1 MELAPSSGSMEGAK
15 SGSRVSCQIVSHS
28 CIQQHFY
35 QETVSIK
42 ACFGTDSGVSSN
54 CKEALPASIHG
65 IMEQYPINKVHQL
78 LEPGPIILITTRDKD
93 GVANVMTCG
102 FHMVVQHEPPL
113 FAVIVGPWDH
123 TFHALRSIKE
133 CVIAVPTVELAE
145 TVVDIGN
152 CSGADVDKFEKFGLT
167 TVTSGNE
174 VVGAPIISQCRA
186 NIECRVF
193 DTRMVSK
200 YNMFV
205 LEAVQAW
212 SNPELMGQKTM
223 HHRGDGTFVVDGDS
237 INLQDRMVKWRE
249 YVEE

>member
-1 MELAPSSGSMEGAK
+1 ME
-15 SGSRVSCQIVSHS
+15 
-28 CIQQHFY
+28 
-35 QETVSIK
+35 
-42 ACFGTDSGVSSN
+42 N
-54 CKEALPASIHG
+54 
-65 IMEQYPINKVHQL
+65 YPINTVHRL

-93 GVANVMTCG
+93 GNANVMTCG

-123 TFHALRSIKE
+123 SFNTLRTTKE
-133 CVIAVPTVELAE
+133 CVIAVPTVEMAR

-152 CSGADVDKFEKFGLT
+152 CSGAEMDKFEQFGLAI
-167 TVTSGNE
+167 TSGNE
-174 VVGAPIISQCRA
+174 VGAPLINECKA
-186 NIECRVF
+186 NIECRVS

-212 SNPELMGQKTM
+212 SNPNLEDRRTM
-223 HHRGDGTFVVDGDS
+223 HHRGDGTFVVDGE
-237 INLQDRMVKWRE
+237 IMNLKDRMVKWQE